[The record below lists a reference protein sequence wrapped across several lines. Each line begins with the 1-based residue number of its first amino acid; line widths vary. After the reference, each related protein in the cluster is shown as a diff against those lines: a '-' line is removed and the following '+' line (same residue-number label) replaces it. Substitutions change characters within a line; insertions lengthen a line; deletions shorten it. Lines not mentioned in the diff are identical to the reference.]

1 MERLMDGLK
10 DPRLWLWLAGAIQAG
25 IVLANFPLP
34 AKLRVRQGIAPLPR
48 FLRQVFIVHWIYIV
62 ITVALFS
69 ALCFLF
75 PSELGTSPL
84 GRFVS
89 GFLAF
94 FWGLRIALQLAY
106 YDSEVR
112 RQNRFLDLCYLVGL
126 GALTGILGAA
136 AAGAL
141 A

>member
-1 MERLMDGLK
+1 MDGLK
-10 DPRLWLWLAGAIQAG
+10 DPRLWLWLAGAIHAA

-34 AKLRVRQGIAPLPR
+34 AKLRVREGIAPLPP

-62 ITVALFS
+62 LTVGCFS

-75 PSELGTSPL
+75 PRELAGASPL
-84 GRFVS
+84 GRFLS
-89 GFLAF
+89 GFLGL
-94 FWGLRIALQLAY
+94 FWGLRILLQLFY
-106 YDSEVR
+106 YDAGVR
-112 RQNRFLDLCYLVGL
+112 RENRVLDLAYMLSLFVLVG
-126 GALTGILGAA
+126 IFGAA

>member
-1 MERLMDGLK
+1 MDWLK
-10 DPRLWLWLAGAIQAG
+10 DLRLWLWLAGAIQTA

-34 AKLRVRQGIAPLPR
+34 AKLRVREGIAPLPR

-62 ITVALFS
+62 LTVALFS

-75 PSELGTSPL
+75 PRELAGASPL
-84 GRFVS
+84 GRFLS

-94 FWGLRIALQLAY
+94 FWGLRIVLQLLY
-106 YDSEVR
+106 YDSEIR
-112 RQNRFLDLCYLVGL
+112 RQNRFLDSCYLAGL
-126 GALTGILGAA
+126 CALVGILGAA
-136 AAGAL
+136 AAGVL